1 MNNWFAM
8 LLDDENMSSFTA
20 NAVSIIIKSRD
31 ATPFDNIL
39 VYNIQ
44 IFFDQMTDEHLS
56 RFGIVLCTTFK

>member
-1 MNNWFAM
+1 
-8 LLDDENMSSFTA
+8 MSSSTA

-44 IFFDQMTDEHLS
+44 IFFDQMSDEIYLDLAL
-56 RFGIVLCTTFK
+56 FYALLLNEYVM